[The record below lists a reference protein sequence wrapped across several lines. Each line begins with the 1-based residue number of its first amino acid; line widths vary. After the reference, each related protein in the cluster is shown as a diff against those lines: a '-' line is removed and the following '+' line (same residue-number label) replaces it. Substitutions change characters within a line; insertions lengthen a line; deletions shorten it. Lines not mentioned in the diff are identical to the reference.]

1 MANLCRSV
9 RALLARAHAARPRG
23 PELCT
28 AATPHEHHH
37 DHHDHARPGVSARDG
52 AGKPARRLGEGPS
65 LRDFVQASVE
75 GGGADEVD
83 EEDEDLTPPYLRPDA
98 LWGHGRKVYFETYGC
113 QMNTSDTEIAWAI
126 LQKQGYFRT
135 DNLAEADVI
144 LAVTCA
150 IRDKAEQTVWRRVER
165 FRHLKRERQKRGGA
179 ALQIGILGCM
189 AERLKRDILDRERA
203 VDVVAGPDAYRGLP
217 HLLARA
223 RSHQEAIDVALS
235 VDETYADV
243 VPLRADPS
251 APSAF
256 VSVMRGCNN
265 MCTYCIVP
273 FTRGRER
280 SRPLASVLAEV
291 GVLLQQGV
299 KEVVLL
305 GQNVNSYCD
314 TSQPAAGTPPEGP
327 PDGGPSALSR
337 GFGSVCRRLTPAP
350 DRREVRFAEL
360 LAAVSE
366 LDPEMRVRFTSPHPK
381 DFPDEVL
388 QVIRERP
395 NICKQIHL
403 PAQSGSSSVL
413 ARMGRG
419 HTREAYME
427 LVHHIRDMIPGV
439 SLSSDFIAGF
449 CDETESD
456 HEDSLSLIRAVG
468 YDTAFLFAYSMRKK
482 TRASH
487 RLRDDVPPSVKQRR
501 LSELIAAFRES
512 ASDLN
517 AARVGSTQLVLVEGA
532 SRRSQLELSGRTDG
546 NARVVFPDVLL
557 PDGAGSPALASA
569 RRGDY
574 VAVKITSSS
583 SQSLRGTALHRTTL
597 REFHATPDDAPF
609 PHGGGGK

>member
-1 MANLCRSV
+1 
-9 RALLARAHAARPRG
+9 
-23 PELCT
+23 
-28 AATPHEHHH
+28 
-37 DHHDHARPGVSARDG
+37 
-52 AGKPARRLGEGPS
+52 RLGEGPS

-419 HTREAYME
+419 AQDRDPF
-427 LVHHIRDMIPGV
+427 LVLVEGV
-439 SLSSDFIAGF
+439 SQGPVNVSLDNQ
-449 CDETESD
+449 
-456 HEDSLSLIRAVG
+456 SLSVSKTKMSWLVVFLLKSKHLCCPRATRACVEQ
-468 YDTAFLFAYSMRKK
+468 K

-597 REFHATPDDAPF
+597 REFHATP
-609 PHGGGGK
+609 